1 MSRSSSSPRAVAVTA
16 APPNPATLISRL
28 FFSFFF
34 LFSLSLCVS
43 PSLAAHAQ
51 PAPLPTLAQPQP
63 QPPDDDGHHHHYNVN
78 QRAHQQQ
85 PSAPPYTTAPLV
97 TPAPSAAPADEQQ
110 RLQDQ
115 GFRQET
121 YYTCITAPS
130 GREHCGWH
138 TPLVRQPKHGSG
150 ASPVLA
156 VPRPGRRVTDTRLVL
171 AVVAALAGV
180 FVVGLM

>member
-28 FFSFFF
+28 FLSFFF

-51 PAPLPTLAQPQP
+51 PAPLPTLAQPHP
-63 QPPDDDGHHHHYNVN
+63 QRPDDDGHHHHYNVN
-78 QRAHQQQ
+78 QRARQQ

-97 TPAPSAAPADEQQ
+97 TPAPSAAPDEQQ

-156 VPRPGRRVTDTRLVL
+156 VPRPGRRVTDARLVL